1 MRFSL
6 RRIVFLP
13 AIVLLVSQF
22 ALAQGNPSPA
32 GMAFVDGAPAD
43 FAWIDSAGATVI
55 GVPGDDNEIYPINL
69 PFDFWYYN
77 DLYTANTPLTV
88 SSNGWISFD
97 AGLSGSVS
105 FNINLDLVDGAD
117 FVTLVGPFWD
127 NWLLNPNSQIS
138 YKTIGLAPYRRLV
151 ISYSNVV
158 KSSNPSEG
166 PVSFQV
172 ILSETANTIKFQYL
186 RDYVSDVERGSLGTV
201 GVHFDDTNGG
211 GSIDD
216 YAQFLY
222 ESTLLQ
228 NNLAIQFFASDQ
240 LTANASFNPSTGTAG
255 TGNQSFEL
263 TVSNIDLQ
271 SSPNVENMGKA
282 DVLRIANGFG
292 SDALS
297 VTGVTVDGTSF
308 FVNNSTTPPTQ
319 AQTNVLGNLATWYYD
334 SGTDS
339 LFIQV
344 ANAAISDEIVVRFTA
359 NVPQTAGS
367 YTFNGDVYTR
377 LNVSDG
383 ATISPAITVNPVGV
397 AAYTVTPAGDFT
409 AVVGNPVNL
418 VLRAQDQFGNPVA
431 NSQTVDVAALGG
443 DQVFVNSAEAPT
455 SLSFAGEDSIAV
467 TVETFVAQDFT
478 LRFSNQVGGTPT
490 IQSGQLTF
498 LPDVPNKF
506 DKVAGD
512 SANIFVSRSLDLKVF
527 LKDQYG
533 NPVADSTVTF
543 AVNPGNGG
551 SVSPLTDITLA
562 TGEAETRFTAPAT
575 PDTSIITVSAGAA
588 LDSFIVYTLGE
599 IAYFL
604 VEPTNFTP
612 IAGQTFSLTVTA
624 YDIHNNQVTSDNSTI
639 VNLTSD
645 GTGVTM
651 PASGQLSSGEVTFT
665 NAVSNTVAENFR
677 ITATSQGDPSKTGTS
692 GLIRVSPAAATTVV
706 KVSGDT
712 TGIFAGNNQ
721 KLSVEV
727 QDNFGNTVS
736 GATVNFVVTGG
747 GGDLS
752 ADIATSNAS
761 GIAESILT
769 TGATAGTNTV
779 TAQVGAFPLVT
790 FTVTTVA
797 GGISYFEV

>member
-97 AGLSGSVS
+97 AGLSSSVS

-271 SSPNVENMGKA
+271 SNPNVENMGKA

-308 FVNNSTTPPTQ
+308 FVNNSTT
-319 AQTNVLGNLATWYYD
+319 
-334 SGTDS
+334 
-339 LFIQV
+339 
-344 ANAAISDEIVVRFTA
+344 
-359 NVPQTAGS
+359 
-367 YTFNGDVYTR
+367 
-377 LNVSDG
+377 
-383 ATISPAITVNPVGV
+383 
-397 AAYTVTPAGDFT
+397 
-409 AVVGNPVNL
+409 
-418 VLRAQDQFGNPVA
+418 
-431 NSQTVDVAALGG
+431 
-443 DQVFVNSAEAPT
+443 
-455 SLSFAGEDSIAV
+455 
-467 TVETFVAQDFT
+467 
-478 LRFSNQVGGTPT
+478 
-490 IQSGQLTF
+490 
-498 LPDVPNKF
+498 
-506 DKVAGD
+506 
-512 SANIFVSRSLDLKVF
+512 
-527 LKDQYG
+527 
-533 NPVADSTVTF
+533 
-543 AVNPGNGG
+543 
-551 SVSPLTDITLA
+551 
-562 TGEAETRFTAPAT
+562 
-575 PDTSIITVSAGAA
+575 
-588 LDSFIVYTLGE
+588 
-599 IAYFL
+599 
-604 VEPTNFTP
+604 
-612 IAGQTFSLTVTA
+612 
-624 YDIHNNQVTSDNSTI
+624 
-639 VNLTSD
+639 
-645 GTGVTM
+645 
-651 PASGQLSSGEVTFT
+651 
-665 NAVSNTVAENFR
+665 
-677 ITATSQGDPSKTGTS
+677 
-692 GLIRVSPAAATTVV
+692 
-706 KVSGDT
+706 
-712 TGIFAGNNQ
+712 
-721 KLSVEV
+721 
-727 QDNFGNTVS
+727 
-736 GATVNFVVTGG
+736 
-747 GGDLS
+747 
-752 ADIATSNAS
+752 
-761 GIAESILT
+761 
-769 TGATAGTNTV
+769 
-779 TAQVGAFPLVT
+779 
-790 FTVTTVA
+790 
-797 GGISYFEV
+797 